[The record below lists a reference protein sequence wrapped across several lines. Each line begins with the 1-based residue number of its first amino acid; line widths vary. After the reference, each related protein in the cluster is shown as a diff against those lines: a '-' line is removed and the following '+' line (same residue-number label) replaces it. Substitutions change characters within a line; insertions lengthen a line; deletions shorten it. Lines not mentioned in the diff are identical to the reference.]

1 MYKMYRKQLDRI
13 RKMFALIIQKPRT
26 PPPAPAQVPAPNPL
40 QQILGPTTI
49 SFSLLVFYNYL
60 TYPAN
65 YEITPIE
72 HQKIMSTNV

>member
-1 MYKMYRKQLDRI
+1 MYKMNRKQLDRI
-13 RKMFALIIQKPRT
+13 RKTFALIIQKPRA
-26 PPPAPAQVPAPNPL
+26 PPPAPAPAPNPL